1 MGIDGGQQLEIR
13 GAPAILDKL
22 EASGLIFDGDAAIAE
37 RFFGP
42 DKVHISR
49 CDPRHLI
56 VGYEFRNQPVY
67 GYLEQLLWAHP
78 TLWLKNKFHTE
89 NGHCGVWIARMQKGV
104 PAIQKVEWQEL
115 GIEELVYEEDFSRA
129 Y

>member
-1 MGIDGGQQLEIR
+1 MGIDGRQHLEIR
-13 GAPAILDKL
+13 GAAEILDKL
-22 EASGLIFDGDAAIAE
+22 QTSGLIFDGDPAIAN

-42 DKVHISR
+42 DKVHINR

-67 GYLEQLLWAHP
+67 EYLEQLLCAHP
-78 TLWLKNKFHTE
+78 TLWLKNTFHTE
-89 NGHCGVWIARMQKGV
+89 IGHCGVWIARMQKGV
-104 PAIQKVEWQEL
+104 PAIQKIEWQEL
-115 GIEELVYEEDFSRA
+115 GIEELVYEEDFSRS